1 MKKFIG
7 NFIEIDEH
15 KSDYLRICFS
25 PTHQSLQKRWRNSGL
40 SANFMADYFST
51 FFPDTDPES
60 QEKQLIIKDSIS
72 YVANEL
78 IENAM
83 KFSYAPN
90 HYSIFIHMYLYADKV
105 IIYVMNSVDPKTIPA
120 FQSHLQ
126 KLLSE
131 DANKLYMQRLM
142 FNAEADGE
150 SDVLDPV
157 ADTVLN
163 GDISPVDSDS
173 GLGYLTILNDYEGQ
187 IAWKFDEH
195 DERQD
200 EGQIEGQAAQSTQY
214 LGKKTQNEQVN
225 VLTKFIT
232 VTTMVEL
239 KLSALIG

>member
-7 NFIEIDEH
+7 NFIEVDEH

-51 FFPDTDPES
+51 FFPETDPES
-60 QEKQLIIKDSIS
+60 QEKQIIIKDSIS

-105 IIYVMNSVDPKTIPA
+105 IIYVMNSVDPTTIPA

-131 DANKLYMQRLM
+131 DANKLYLQRLM
-142 FNAEADGE
+142 FNAQADGE
-150 SDVLDPV
+150 LAMSGQT
-157 ADTVLN
+157 ATATLN
-163 GDISPVDSDS
+163 GNAPPVDSDS
-173 GLGYLTILNDYEGQ
+173 GLGYLTILNDYEGN

-195 DERQD
+195 SMGQVGGQG
-200 EGQIEGQAAQSTQY
+200 EGQTEQSAQY
-214 LGKKTQNEQVN
+214 LGEKTQNEQVN
-225 VLTKFIT
+225 VLTKSIT

-239 KLSALIG
+239 RLSALIG